1 MKIKINIEIWDSTT
15 QEKFYKCGLT
25 NDTVKNLYEVA
36 FKNILNKMMTSGVNY
51 SLDVEVT
58 DEVN

>member
-1 MKIKINIEIWDSTT
+1 MKAKINIEIWDSTT
-15 QEKFYKCGLT
+15 PEKFDKSGFT
-25 NDTVKNLYEVA
+25 NDIVKNLYEVA
-36 FKNILNKMMTSGVNY
+36 FKNILNEMMASGTNY

>member
-1 MKIKINIEIWDSTT
+1 MKIKINIEILDSTT